1 MSEYV
6 IIGNGVASVGC
17 IEGIRSTDKESGI
30 TVVSAENHF
39 VYGRPLISY
48 LLEGK
53 TDIDHI
59 NYRPEDFYDQNNC
72 KVLYGKKAV
81 SIDKNSGKVVL
92 DDGSA
97 LPFSSV
103 CVAAGSCPFVPPFK
117 GLEKVTNKFSFM
129 TLDDANALGA
139 AVTKESKVLI
149 IGSGLIGLKCAEGIF
164 EKVASIT
171 VCDLADRILPS
182 IFDAECAG
190 IMQKHLEKK
199 GIKFILGNS
208 ASEFKENSAIM
219 QDGSEIEFDVLVLAV
234 GVRANVGLV
243 KDLGG
248 EVNRGIIVDEKMK
261 TSIDD
266 VYAAGDCTE
275 GFDVS
280 FGRKRVLALLPNAY
294 MQGYTAG
301 VNMAGGEKEQKDAI
315 PMNSLV
321 LFGLHAM
328 TAGTY
333 EGELYEEKG
342 EDFIKRIF
350 IKDNVLKGFIIIGK
364 NERAGIYTS
373 LIKNK
378 VPLDTLD
385 FEALRQ
391 GASTLI
397 FSKEERKKIF
407 GGLQ

>member
-1 MSEYV
+1 MGEYV

-17 IEGIRSTDKESGI
+17 IEGIRSVDKESDI
-30 TVVSAENHF
+30 TVVSVEKHF

-59 NYRPEDFYDQNNC
+59 NYRPADFYEQNKC

-81 SIDKNSGKVVL
+81 SIDNKSGKVVL
-92 DDGSA
+92 DDDSA

-103 CVAAGSCPFVPPFK
+103 CVAAGSCPFVPPFS

-139 AVTKESKVLI
+139 AITKESKVLI

-164 EKVASIT
+164 EKVASVT

-190 IMQKHLEKK
+190 LMQKHLEAK

-208 ASEFKENSAIM
+208 ASEFGENYAIM
-219 QDGSEIEFDVLVLAV
+219 QDGSKVEFDILVLAV

-248 EVNRGIIVDEKMK
+248 EVNRGIVVDEKMK
-261 TSIDD
+261 TSIDG

-275 GFDVS
+275 GYDVS
-280 FGRKRVLALLPNAY
+280 FGQNRVLALLPNAY

-315 PMNSLV
+315 PMNSLG

-333 EGELYEEKG
+333 DGDLYEEKG

-350 IKDNVLKGFIIIGK
+350 TKDNLLKGFIIIGK

-373 LIKNK
+373 LIKNQ

-385 FEALRQ
+385 FEALKK

-397 FSKEERKKIF
+397 FSKEERKKKF
-407 GGLQ
+407 GGVQ

>member
-53 TDIDHI
+53 TDINHI

-81 SIDKNSGKVVL
+81 SIDKKSGKVVL

-129 TLDDANALGA
+129 TLDDANALEA
-139 AVTKESKVLI
+139 AITKESKVLI
-149 IGSGLIGLKCAEGIF
+149 IGSGLIGLKCAEGVF

-315 PMNSLV
+315 PMNSLG

-333 EGELYEEKG
+333 EGDLYEEKG

-350 IKDNVLKGFIIIGK
+350 TKDNLLKGFIIIGK

>member
-17 IEGIRSTDKESGI
+17 IEGIRSSDKESGI

-81 SIDKNSGKVVL
+81 SIDKKSGKVVL

-208 ASEFKENSAIM
+208 ASEFKENRAIM

-315 PMNSLV
+315 PMNSLG

-350 IKDNVLKGFIIIGK
+350 TKDNVLKGFIIIGK